1 MDFAVWVVQIALERC
16 QVIFY
21 DTGEYSFAQFKI
33 PVISVNGVLINSGA
47 DVGTLISSGG
57 GFSSMPGGIGDMSM
71 MMGGS
76 AGAENFSELMASPDG
91 NMVSH
96 FGPADPLPASHHARH
111 IKGFRT
117 DRDGIRGHCV
127 LLHICDIA
135 VYTGGKGQDQCNAD
149 DANGTSNRC

>member
-33 PVISVNGVLINSGA
+33 PVISVYAIPQ
-47 DVGTLISSGG
+47 
-57 GFSSMPGGIGDMSM
+57 F
-71 MMGGS
+71 GS
-76 AGAENFSELMASPDG
+76 R
-91 NMVSH
+91 VW
-96 FGPADPLPASHHARH
+96 PADPLPASHHARH